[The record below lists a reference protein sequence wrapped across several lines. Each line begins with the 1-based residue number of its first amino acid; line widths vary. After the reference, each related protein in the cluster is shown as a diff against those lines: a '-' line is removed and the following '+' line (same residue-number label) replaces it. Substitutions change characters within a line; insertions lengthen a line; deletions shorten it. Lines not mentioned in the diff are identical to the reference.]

1 MDTHTN
7 QHATGVRLDGRIGP
21 LTCGSVWLH
30 SFAVT
35 ASLCPAPPPP
45 MSFAPKRAAPAAGGN
60 DRGALLAS
68 IQAGKGLRKVA
79 KPVEKNEFA
88 KPQAGP
94 NGEPAP
100 AAAEPP
106 KPKGP
111 MSMADE
117 MAARLA
123 KRRA

>member
-1 MDTHTN
+1 
-7 QHATGVRLDGRIGP
+7 
-21 LTCGSVWLH
+21 
-30 SFAVT
+30 
-35 ASLCPAPPPP
+35 
-45 MSFAPKRAAPAAGGN
+45 MSFAPKKATTLGGGGGGGGS

-68 IQAGKGLRKVA
+68 IQSGKGLRKVA
-79 KPVEKNEFA
+79 RPVEANPFA

-100 AAAEPP
+100 AAAPA
-106 KPKGP
+106 PKGP

-123 KRRA
+123 KRNQ

>member
-1 MDTHTN
+1 
-7 QHATGVRLDGRIGP
+7 
-21 LTCGSVWLH
+21 
-30 SFAVT
+30 
-35 ASLCPAPPPP
+35 
-45 MSFAPKRAAPAAGGN
+45 MSFAPKKATLGGSGGGS

-68 IQAGKGLRKVA
+68 IQSGKGLRKVA
-79 KPVEKNEFA
+79 RPVEANPFA

-100 AAAEPP
+100 AAAAPA
-106 KPKGP
+106 PKGP

-123 KRRA
+123 KRNQ

>member
-1 MDTHTN
+1 
-7 QHATGVRLDGRIGP
+7 
-21 LTCGSVWLH
+21 
-30 SFAVT
+30 
-35 ASLCPAPPPP
+35 
-45 MSFAPKRAAPAAGGN
+45 MSFAPKRAAAPAAGGN

-68 IQAGKGLRKVA
+68 IQAGRGLRKVA

>member
-1 MDTHTN
+1 
-7 QHATGVRLDGRIGP
+7 
-21 LTCGSVWLH
+21 
-30 SFAVT
+30 
-35 ASLCPAPPPP
+35 
-45 MSFAPKRAAPAAGGN
+45 MSFAPKKAAGGGGN

-68 IQAGKGLRKVA
+68 SQAGRGLKKVA
-79 KPVEKNEFA
+79 KPVERNDMV

-94 NGEPAP
+94 NGEPA
-100 AAAEPP
+100 AAAAPAP

-123 KRRA
+123 KRKQ